1 MILPSHSSSEAEP
14 CGKGKRPKPQRW
26 PFVNKRVYPSG
37 AIGWTVDAR
46 TKTGGERKSFGTRQ
60 AAETFAEQC
69 RVRRENQGLAAFG
82 NEELARFGKTVQD
95 AISFYLEHLRQ
106 SEHSIPVKQAA
117 IELLQARRAAGISEA
132 YCRQL
137 EGKLCRFA
145 ETFGERLVEAI
156 STKELDEW
164 LAALQVGPYTRNTF
178 RRDLRTM
185 FSFCLKRGYA
195 SKNPATAT
203 ETAKLVDQPAGILKV
218 SEAAKLLNSCTPNA
232 LPYVAV
238 GLFAGIR
245 AAELHKLDWS
255 EVDLEAGLI
264 EIKAHKAKTARRRL
278 VKIEPVL
285 KAWLKSETERRGPL
299 VTPGCLAEVKKAARA
314 AGFGRPG
321 TETPEEKKA
330 GIKLHPW
337 PSNAL
342 RHSFGSYWLAKHQD
356 VAALSLQM
364 GNSPAIVFGHY
375 RELVRPAEAER
386 FWDLMPS
393 GPGAKVISFD
403 LPAACTPDA
412 GGSGEE
418 AESAA

>member
-1 MILPSHSSSEAEP
+1 MNSRSHSTEAES
-14 CGKGKRPKPQRW
+14 CSKGKRTKPQRW

-37 AIGWTVDAR
+37 AVGWTVDAR

-82 NEELARFGKTVQD
+82 NEELASFGKTVQD
-95 AISFYLEHLRQ
+95 AINFYLEHLRQ
-106 SEHSIPVKQAA
+106 RQNSVSVSQAMM
-117 IELLQARRAAGISEA
+117 ELIQARRAAGRSEG
-132 YCRQL
+132 YCR
-137 EGKLCRFA
+137 EVGGKLRRFA
-145 ETFGERLVEAI
+145 KSFGDRLVEGI

-164 LAALQVGPYTRNTF
+164 LTGLPLGPYSRNTF

-185 FSFCLKRGYA
+185 FSFCVKRGYA

-203 ETAKLVDQPAGILKV
+203 EMAKLIDQPPGILKV
-218 SEAAKLLNSCTPNA
+218 SEAAKLLQSCSADA
-232 LPYVAV
+232 LPYVAI
-238 GLFAGIR
+238 GLFAGVR
-245 AAELHKLDWS
+245 AAELRKLDWC
-255 EVDLEAGLI
+255 EIDLEAGLI

-285 KAWLKSETERRGPL
+285 KAWLKPVARARGPL
-299 VTPGCLAEVKKAARA
+299 VTRGGLAEVKKAARA
-314 AGFGRPG
+314 AGFGKPA
-321 TETPEEKKA
+321 TETQEEQKA
-330 GIKLHPW
+330 GIKLQLW

-356 VAALSLQM
+356 AAALSLQM

-393 GPGAKVISFD
+393 GGGAKVVSFD
-403 LPAACTPDA
+403 PPAASRPDA
-412 GGSGEE
+412 GVNQE
-418 AESAA
+418 AAETAA